1 MSEIEIINFEK
12 DHADKMINSIMND
25 PLTNVNDKYR
35 DLLDGLYVP
44 GKCFTAI
51 KDDKIICSGGIVP
64 VWENVFEGWV
74 MATHLVWKNK
84 IGSAKVVKRGMEKL
98 IKDNNV
104 TRLQTTVK
112 KDFTLGH
119 RFAKWLGM
127 EEEGLMKK
135 YLNNE
140 DYIRF
145 ARVM

>member
-1 MSEIEIINFEK
+1 MIEIIAFEEE
-12 DHADKMINSIMND
+12 HAEKIINSMMND
-25 PLTNVNDKYR
+25 PLTEVNEKYR
-35 DLLDGLYVP
+35 DLLKGLYVP
-44 GKCFTAI
+44 GMSFTAI
-51 KDDKIICSGGIVP
+51 KDNKIICSGGFVP

-84 IGSAKVVKRGMEKL
+84 IGAARVVKNAMDKL
-98 IKDNNV
+98 IEKNNV

-112 KDFTLGH
+112 KDFILGH